1 LKIADLVRS
10 DFENY
15 AGTLE
20 RSLEN
25 EMLGSCKR
33 YKTTSKD
40 DFDACVKYNGKKME
54 VFKEFSKQYT
64 NKVILCFNVVIGS
77 VLRV

>member
-1 LKIADLVRS
+1 
-10 DFENY
+10 
-15 AGTLE
+15 
-20 RSLEN
+20 
-25 EMLGSCKR
+25 MLGSCKR